1 VRYIALDID
10 GELVARKRA
19 EGMSVFFGDASRR
32 EILERVGGST
42 ARSFLVTTDE
52 AGTAERMVRVIRR
65 AWPDVPIHARALDP
79 DHARMLH
86 DAGATDAVP
95 EALEGSLEL
104 AGRVLAGMGLP
115 DKAIDAR
122 LDAIRKQ
129 EIRLRA
135 TVREEEAEIR
145 ANRNKS
151 GDEA

>member
-1 VRYIALDID
+1 
-10 GELVARKRA
+10 
-19 EGMSVFFGDASRR
+19 
-32 EILERVGGST
+32 
-42 ARSFLVTTDE
+42 
-52 AGTAERMVRVIRR
+52 
-65 AWPDVPIHARALDP
+65 
-79 DHARMLH
+79 
-86 DAGATDAVP
+86 
-95 EALEGSLEL
+95 
-104 AGRVLAGMGLP
+104 VLAGMGLP

>member
-1 VRYIALDID
+1 
-10 GELVARKRA
+10 
-19 EGMSVFFGDASRR
+19 
-32 EILERVGGST
+32 
-42 ARSFLVTTDE
+42 
-52 AGTAERMVRVIRR
+52 
-65 AWPDVPIHARALDP
+65 
-79 DHARMLH
+79 
-86 DAGATDAVP
+86 VP